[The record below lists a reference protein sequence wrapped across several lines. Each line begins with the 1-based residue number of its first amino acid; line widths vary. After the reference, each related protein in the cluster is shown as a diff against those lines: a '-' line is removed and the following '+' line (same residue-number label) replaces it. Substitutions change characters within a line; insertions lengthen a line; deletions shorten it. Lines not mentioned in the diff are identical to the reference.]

1 MGNVVRT
8 VLSLL
13 FIALNLT
20 MKCEWLQKAVGG
32 TIGGI
37 KVYVHEKFSCKC
49 RNKCRLPF
57 FSYPQFLS
65 FSIRI
70 HDSRNVTTCTECT
83 FVGDLVGNFS

>member
-37 KVYVHEKFSCKC
+37 KVYVHEKFICKC
-49 RNKCRLPF
+49 RKRRLLF
-57 FSYPQFLS
+57 LSYPQLAYHSALEFIIQGMLLLAL
-65 FSIRI
+65 
-70 HDSRNVTTCTECT
+70 NVHL
-83 FVGDLVGNFS
+83 LVI

>member
-13 FIALNLT
+13 LIALNLT

-37 KVYVHEKFSCKC
+37 KVYVLEKSSCKC
-49 RNKCRLPF
+49 RKKCRLPF
-57 FSYPQFLS
+57 FSYPQFAYHSVLE
-65 FSIRI
+65 FMIQGMLLLAL
-70 HDSRNVTTCTECT
+70 NVHL
-83 FVGDLVGNFS
+83 LVI